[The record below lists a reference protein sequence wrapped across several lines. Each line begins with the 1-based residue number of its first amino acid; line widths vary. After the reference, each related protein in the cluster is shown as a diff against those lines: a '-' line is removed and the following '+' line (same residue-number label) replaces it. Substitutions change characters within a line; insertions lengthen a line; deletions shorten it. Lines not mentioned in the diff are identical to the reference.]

1 MRIQGQ
7 PGSGRAKSGMRPPD
21 FCFPTLSSDK
31 CRHLLITVLPS
42 SFHSEITGGVPATCA
57 PGSVLRLQAHR
68 LPASSQAEHNA
79 PTPC

>member
-31 CRHLLITVLPS
+31 CAICSLLFFLPPS
-42 SFHSEITGGVPATCA
+42 IQKSLVVCLP
-57 PGSVLRLQAHR
+57 PVRQA
-68 LPASSQAEHNA
+68 LF
-79 PTPC
+79 